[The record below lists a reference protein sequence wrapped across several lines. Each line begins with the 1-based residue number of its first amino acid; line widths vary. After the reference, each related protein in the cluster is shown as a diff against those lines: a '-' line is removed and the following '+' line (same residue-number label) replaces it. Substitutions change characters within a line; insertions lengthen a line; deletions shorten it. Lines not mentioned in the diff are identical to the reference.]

1 MLEEAF
7 DLRDELEE
15 GILGDDD
22 IEETEE
28 DELDANGMHVE
39 GADDDVLPLEE
50 EKE

>member
-22 IEETEE
+22 IEDTEE
-28 DELDANGMHVE
+28 EELDANGMHVE
-39 GADDDVLPLEE
+39 GADDDAAPIEE
-50 EKE
+50 ERE